1 MKFKDYVSEA
11 KKVKKKGY
19 ERDRKEFVRAI
30 DTAIDKDDKKMM
42 KKIAKDLSMSYLKPV
57 DKSSLGSYVYRLLS
71 GM

>member
-1 MKFKDYVSEA
+1 MKFKDYITESY
-11 KKVKKKGY
+11 KTKKKGY
-19 ERDRKEFVRAI
+19 ERSREEFVRAI

-57 DKSSLGSYVYRLLS
+57 EKSSLGAYVYRLLT